1 MYRENRLK
9 KMLNEG
15 EKALGCWT
23 SMDNPITTEILAIA
37 GFDFLLI
44 DQEHGYGDAK
54 GLSIQLQAM
63 SATNTTSLL
72 RVPNADEAYVKK
84 ALDAGT
90 ESLMFPTVNTA
101 QEARDIVEMCRYAPH
116 GKRGMAPGMIRA
128 TNYGMDAPN
137 YVKTAHENTFII

>member
-116 GKRGMAPGMIRA
+116 GKRGMAPGMSSICA
-128 TNYGMDAPN
+128 API
-137 YVKTAHENTFII
+137 VQRLSICSVTSG